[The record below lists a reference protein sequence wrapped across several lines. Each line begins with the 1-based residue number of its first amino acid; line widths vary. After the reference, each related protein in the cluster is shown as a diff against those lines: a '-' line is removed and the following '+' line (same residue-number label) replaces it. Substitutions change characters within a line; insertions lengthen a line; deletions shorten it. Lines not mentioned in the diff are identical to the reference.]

1 MEDTGVV
8 IRVMG
13 ADIVTG
19 VLAGPA
25 GGPAE
30 LVLTTGGA
38 GSTGSN
44 TGVSPE
50 LDVATGLFVEL
61 GPIVAR
67 SVGYTAGSDWGVAV
81 SRELCVRVSFS
92 NFSGTESSD

>member
-8 IRVMG
+8 IGVLEADMG
-13 ADIVTG
+13 TG

-25 GGPAE
+25 GGPVE

-38 GSTGSN
+38 GSTGSG

-50 LDVATGLFVEL
+50 LDVATGPSVEL
-61 GPIVAR
+61 GPVAGR
-67 SVGYTAGSDWGVAV
+67 SAGSGAGTDWGVAV

-92 NFSGTESSD
+92 GFSGTASSD